1 MSKKKINLTN
11 STTYYKKSYNRV
23 LEISEDSKQITLP
36 DARYYKR
43 NGKYYPSITY
53 VLSYYPKGKHFQ
65 DWLKKVGYSADWIV
79 KKAGEEGTKVHE
91 MCEDYL
97 NGKELNFLVNGQ
109 PMYNPDVW
117 QMFLKFVDFW
127 ETYNPT
133 LIETEVH
140 IFSDK
145 LKVAGTCDMICEI
158 DGELWIIDF
167 KTSNHLQTTY
177 ELQTAVYGKCYEECY
192 GKTADRYGVLW
203 LKSSKRGPKDGA
215 MQGKGWEMHESKRT
229 QDENIE
235 IFNTVKT
242 LFDLENPR
250 HNPKFTEFRTTVKR
264 KL

>member
-1 MSKKKINLTN
+1 MKRNV
-11 STTYYKKSYNRV
+11 KKSYNRII
-23 LEISEDSKQITLP
+23 EISPDAKQITLP
-36 DARYYKR
+36 DARYYRR
-43 NGKYYPSITY
+43 NGEYYPSITY
-53 VLSYYPKGKHFQ
+53 VLSHYPKGKFFE
-65 DWLKKVGYSADWIV
+65 DWLKKVGYSADFIV
-79 KKAGEEGTKVHE
+79 KKAGEEGTQVHE
-91 MCEDYL
+91 MIEQYL
-97 NGKELNFLVNGQ
+97 NGKELNFLSEFGNPQ
-109 PMYNPDVW
+109 YHPDVW
-117 QMFLKFVDFW
+117 QMFLRFVEWW
-127 ETYNPT
+127 EEYKPT

-140 IFSDK
+140 LFSDE

-167 KTSNHLQTTY
+167 KTSNHLQTVY
-177 ELQTAVYGKCYEECY
+177 DLQTAVYGKCYEECY

-203 LKSSKRGPKDGA
+203 LKSSKRGPKEGA